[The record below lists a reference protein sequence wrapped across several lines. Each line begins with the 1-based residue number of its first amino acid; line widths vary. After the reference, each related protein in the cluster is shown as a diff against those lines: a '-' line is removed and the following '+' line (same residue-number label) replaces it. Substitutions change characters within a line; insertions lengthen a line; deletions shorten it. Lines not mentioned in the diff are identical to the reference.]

1 MFDNFNTGDII
12 LFSDKSFIP
21 SLLISYF
28 TNSKYTHIGMILKD
42 PTYIKED
49 LKGLYIFESTGLS
62 SINDAEDNKNKFG
75 VQIRKFEDVYNNYNG
90 AIYWRKLNVNR
101 NELFYKNIKEI
112 HSILHGKP
120 YDLNLIDWFCALFNI
135 KLNKEQCDNK
145 FFCSA
150 LISCV
155 YSKLSLLD
163 INTPWTIIRPN
174 DFGSEQ
180 EKSRLIFINCNLEKE
195 IIIKDYF
202 SYLHYLYKTY

>member
-1 MFDNFNTGDII
+1 MFDNFDTGDII

-101 NELFYKNIKEI
+101 NELFYF
-112 HSILHGKP
+112 
-120 YDLNLIDWFCALFNI
+120 NLI
-135 KLNKEQCDNK
+135 
-145 FFCSA
+145 
-150 LISCV
+150 
-155 YSKLSLLD
+155 
-163 INTPWTIIRPN
+163 
-174 DFGSEQ
+174 
-180 EKSRLIFINCNLEKE
+180 IF
-195 IIIKDYF
+195 
-202 SYLHYLYKTY
+202 T